1 METIVLDRIRYRADI
16 DALAKRLRISRESA
30 DYDDL
35 VALAQEAE
43 SIARPKAMYGVGYI
57 EDRGDDYVEI
67 AGTRFTS
74 RILRVNLEQAHRA
87 FLYVATCGTELEAWA
102 HALKDLL
109 QRYWADAIQEAAL
122 RAATRALYDDLK
134 DRFRP
139 GETSAMA
146 PGSLGEWPLSEQRAL
161 FSALGNVRRTIGV
174 ELSDSL
180 LMIPAKSV
188 SGIRFPTT
196 ESFESCQLCPRAG
209 CPGRRAAYDA
219 SLYDRRYRVT

>member
-1 METIVLDRIRYRADI
+1 METVVLDRIQYRADI
-16 DALAKRLRISRESA
+16 GALASRLRIDQESA
-30 DYDDL
+30 DYGDL
-35 VALAQEAE
+35 AGLVQEAE
-43 SIARPKAMYGVGYI
+43 SVARPKAVYGVGYI
-57 EDRGDDYVEI
+57 EDRGDDYVTI
-67 AGTRFTS
+67 DGTRFTS

-102 HALKDLL
+102 RALKDLL
-109 QRYWADAIQEAAL
+109 QRYWADAVQEAAL
-122 RAATRALYDDLK
+122 REATRSLYSDLQ

-161 FSALGNVRRTIGV
+161 FSALGDVPGTIGV

-209 CPGRRAAYDA
+209 CPGRRAAYDSA
-219 SLYDRRYRVT
+219 LYDRRYWAT

>member
-1 METIVLDRIRYRADI
+1 METVVLDRIRYRANTG
-16 DALAKRLRISRESA
+16 ALVKRLRIAKESA
-30 DYDDL
+30 DHDDL
-35 VALAQEAE
+35 VALVQEAE
-43 SIARPKAMYGVGYI
+43 SIARPKAIYGVGYI

-102 HALKDLL
+102 HALTDLL
-109 QRYWADAIQEAAL
+109 QRYWAEAIQEAAL
-122 RAATRALYDDLK
+122 RDATQALYHDLVE
-134 DRFRP
+134 RYRP
-139 GETSAMA
+139 GKTSAMA

-161 FSALGNVRRTIGV
+161 FSTLGDVTGTIGV
-174 ELSDSL
+174 ALSDSL

-209 CPGRRAAYDA
+209 CPGRRAPYDHA
-219 SLYDRRYRVT
+219 LYDRRYRAT